1 MADNRQT
8 HEATR
13 GAPLPG
19 RDRDTH
25 VWRPVYPEELPVSAR
40 RSEIIAALREH
51 PVLIVAG
58 DTGSGKTTQLPKMC
72 LEAGRERIACTQPRR
87 VAAISLSRR
96 VAEELGVTWGREV
109 GCKMRFMDESRPD
122 TAVKF
127 LTDGMLLAE
136 VQADPMLRAYDT
148 IVIDEAHERSLN
160 IDFLLGHLNQL
171 RHRRRDLKIIITSA
185 TIDTAAFS
193 RAFDDAPIIQVS
205 GRLYPVEVIYSP
217 VDELLEES
225 GDFTHLDAVA
235 VALERVLLES
245 DRGDVLVFLAT
256 ERDIREAADLIE
268 SRNLGP
274 LEIVPLFGRLAAA
287 DQQRVFAPS
296 RRRKVVLS
304 TNIAETSLTI
314 PGIRFVI
321 DTGEARI
328 SRFNSRTRTRRLPIE
343 PISQSSAN
351 QRKGRCGRL
360 AEGVCI
366 RLYSEEDFLRRT
378 EFSVPEIH
386 RANLAD
392 VILRMKAAR
401 LGDIERF
408 PFIDPPPPAA
418 IAAGYALLEELGA
431 IDEQHGLT
439 PVGRDLARLPVDPI
453 VGRMLLQASRER
465 AVREVLVIAAALSIQ
480 DPRERPADAEAAA
493 DAAHRRFL
501 HPDSDFL
508 TLLAIWDAFHDEV
521 EKLSQGRLRKFC
533 RQHFLNYNRMREWRD
548 IHVQLAEALR
558 DVDTGRTRPLP
569 EPHHR
574 ARARNAARPEP
585 SPEPPSARPTAAAA
599 SGSDQDLRF
608 GGERYRAI
616 HRSLLPGLLAN
627 VARREEGNLFRAGGD
642 RKPLVFP
649 GSTLFDRK
657 SRPAPRGA
665 AKAAARPKPNRTPDW
680 IVAAEIVETTR
691 LYARTCARIDVQ
703 WLLDV
708 GAHACTVSHSEP
720 TFTVES
726 GRVLVR
732 ETTRLHGL
740 EVRMRRIGY
749 GTINPKHATEIFI
762 REGLLNPELQLPH
775 RFLEHN
781 RALRDKVEVLRTRL
795 RGGTHV
801 DLDEAYYRFY
811 ASRLENV
818 ASIHDLNRFI
828 RDRIARDPDV
838 LCLREEDLLG
848 DLPQDFDRAAFPDR
862 VDLENFALPLRYAY
876 KPGQEEDGVT
886 VRLEPAQARK
896 LQPGMLDWLVPG
908 HLEEKIDH
916 LLRALPKEIRKQ
928 LLPIGEKSAAIA
940 RVLRPTHP
948 TLPESLA
955 AHLEKHY
962 SVRTFPSDWHPEE
975 IPAHLRVRVE
985 VVGTE
990 ADGSKRALAASR
1002 DLDHVR
1008 TLLAEKER
1016 AAAQRPDSAVAE
1028 AWRRACAAWERT
1040 GLETWT
1046 FDALPERIQI
1056 AETGGLAIHA
1066 HPGLRLEPAGVALRL
1081 FKTPEEAR
1089 LDLSSA
1095 VRRFLEHELRYE
1107 LGWLDRDLKDVARLG
1122 PLAVTLAPLAT
1133 LKENIREH
1141 LRRHLCDRPVAP
1153 LTREAFLA
1161 VATAAREE
1169 SKGLLFRVLDQL
1181 GTILTLRN
1189 DLALEAAKPAY
1200 RDHARDLARLVPPDF
1215 PLRTPHAQ
1223 LRHLP
1228 RFLRAMQSRARKAR
1242 ENPARDT
1249 ERAAA
1254 LTRLETR
1261 LAALAR
1267 SPRAAATAAARDEI
1281 SWLLEELRVSLFAQE
1296 LGTAVPVSEKR
1307 VEARLAEI
1315 GG

>member
-1 MADNRQT
+1 MADTTQRP
-8 HEATR
+8 HTR
-13 GAPLPG
+13 SSADPAPSGQP
-19 RDRDTH
+19 RT
-25 VWRPVYPEELPVSAR
+25 WRPSYPEELPVSAR
-40 RSEIIAALREH
+40 RQEIIAALREH

-72 LEAGRERIACTQPRR
+72 LEAGRQRIACTQPRR

-96 VAEELGVTWGREV
+96 VAEELQVTWGREV
-109 GCKMRFMDESRPD
+109 GCKIRFMDESRAD

-193 RAFDDAPIIQVS
+193 RAFDDAPVIQVS

-225 GDFTHLDAVA
+225 GEFTHLDAVV

-256 ERDIREAADLIE
+256 ERDIRETADLIA
-268 SRNLGP
+268 SRRLGP
-274 LEIVPLFGRLAAA
+274 LDIVPLFGRLAAA

-296 RRRKVVLS
+296 RHRKVVLS

-321 DTGEARI
+321 DTGEARV
-328 SRFNSRTRTRRLPIE
+328 SRFNNRTRTRRLPIE
-343 PISQSSAN
+343 PVSQSSAN
-351 QRKGRCGRL
+351 QRKGRCGRV

-366 RLYSEEDFLRRT
+366 RLYSEEDFAKRP

-392 VILRMKAAR
+392 VILRMKSAR
-401 LGDIERF
+401 LGEIERF

-418 IAAGYALLEELGA
+418 IAAGYALLVELGA
-431 IDEQHGLT
+431 IDGAHALT
-439 PVGRDLARLPVDPI
+439 PLGRDLARLPVDPI
-453 VGRMLLQASRER
+453 VGRMLLQAARER

-493 DAAHRRFL
+493 DAAHRRFV

-548 IHVQLAEALR
+548 IHAQLQEALGDLDKGGPRPPAEPQRR
-558 DVDTGRTRPLP
+558 D
-569 EPHHR
+569 R
-574 ARARNAARPEP
+574 AVRPE
-585 SPEPPSARPTAAAA
+585 SAPEPPPARTAPA
-599 SGSDQDLRF
+599 DDMRF

-642 RKPLVFP
+642 RKPLIFP

-657 SRPAPRGA
+657 SRPSPRHGD
-665 AKAAARPKPNRTPDW
+665 KAGARPKPNKHPDW

-703 WLLDV
+703 WVLDV
-708 GAHACTVSHSEP
+708 GAHACSISHSEP
-720 TFTVES
+720 GFTVES

-740 EVRMRRIGY
+740 ELRVRRIGY
-749 GTINPKHATEIFI
+749 GTINPRHATEIFI
-762 REGLLNPELQLPH
+762 REGLLNTELQLPH

-781 RALRDKVEVLRTRL
+781 RALRDKIEVLRTRL
-795 RGGTHV
+795 RSGV
-801 DLDEAYYRFY
+801 YLDLDEAYFRFY

-818 ASIHDLNRFI
+818 SSIHDLNRHI
-828 RDRIARDPDV
+828 RDRIAREPDV

-848 DLPQDFDRAAFPDR
+848 DLPEDFDRNAFPDR
-862 VDLENFALPLRYAY
+862 VELENFALPLRYAY

-886 VRLEPAQARK
+886 VRLDPAQART

-916 LLRALPKEIRKQ
+916 LLRSLPKEMRRQ

-940 RVLRPTHP
+940 RTLRPTHP
-948 TLPESLA
+948 TLVESLA

-962 SVRTFPSDWHPEE
+962 SLRTFPSDWRPEE

-985 VVGTE
+985 VVGTQ
-990 ADGSKRALAASR
+990 ADGSRKSLAASR
-1002 DLDHVR
+1002 DLEQVR
-1008 TLLAEKER
+1008 TLLAERER
-1016 AAAQRPDSAVAE
+1016 AAAQKPDATVVD
-1028 AWRRACAAWERT
+1028 AWKQACTTWERT
-1040 GLETWT
+1040 NLETWA
-1046 FDALPERIQI
+1046 FDSLPERIVVT
-1056 AETGGLAIHA
+1056 ETGGLTIHA
-1066 HPGLRLEPAGVALRL
+1066 HPGLRVEPSGVALRL
-1081 FKTPEEAR
+1081 FNAPEEAR
-1089 LDLSSA
+1089 TDLDASL
-1095 VRRFLEHELRYE
+1095 RRFFEHELRYE
-1107 LGWLDRDLKDVARLG
+1107 LSWLDRDLKDVARLG

-1133 LKENIREH
+1133 LKDNVREH
-1141 LRRHLCDRPVAP
+1141 IRQHLCARTVEP
-1153 LTREAFLA
+1153 LTREAFQA
-1161 VATAAREE
+1161 AAAAAREE
-1169 SKGLLFRVLDQL
+1169 SKGLLFRLVDQL
-1181 GTILTLRN
+1181 EVILKLRN
-1189 DLALEAAKPAY
+1189 DLALQAGKPPY
-1200 RDHARDLARLVPPDF
+1200 RDFPRDLARLVPPEF
-1215 PLRTPHAQ
+1215 PRHTPHAQ
-1223 LRHLP
+1223 LKHIP
-1228 RFLRAMQSRARKAR
+1228 RYLRAMQARARKAR
-1242 ENPARDT
+1242 ENPLRDA

-1254 LTRLETR
+1254 IGRLETR

-1267 SPRAAATAAARDEI
+1267 SPRAGATAAARREI
-1281 SWLLEELRVSLFAQE
+1281 AWLMEELRVSLFAQE
-1296 LGTAVPVSEKR
+1296 LGTAGPVSEKR
-1307 VEARLAEI
+1307 IDARLTEI

>member
-1 MADNRQT
+1 MADENPRD
-8 HEATR
+8 A
-13 GAPLPG
+13 APSPA
-19 RDRDTH
+19 RPRPPARAVAEPR
-25 VWRPVYPEELPVSAR
+25 VWRPSYPEELPVSAR
-40 RSEIIAALREH
+40 RAEIIAALREH
-51 PVLIVAG
+51 QVLIIAG

-96 VAEELGVTWGREV
+96 VAEELGVPWGREV
-109 GCKMRFMDESRPD
+109 GCKIRFMDESSAD

-193 RAFDDAPIIQVS
+193 RAFDDAPVIQVS
-205 GRLYPVEVIYSP
+205 GRLYPVEVIYAP
-217 VDELLEES
+217 VDELLEEA
-225 GDFTHLDAVA
+225 GEFTHLDAVVA
-235 VALERVLLES
+235 ALERVLLES

-256 ERDIREAADLIE
+256 ERDIRETADLIE
-268 SRNLGP
+268 SRNFGP

-296 RRRKVVLS
+296 RRRKIVLS

-351 QRKGRCGRL
+351 QRKGRCGRVS
-360 AEGVCI
+360 EGVCI
-366 RLYSEEDFLRRT
+366 RLYSEEDFKKRT

-392 VILRMKAAR
+392 VILRMKSAR

-431 IDEQHGLT
+431 IDAQRALT
-439 PVGRDLARLPVDPI
+439 PLGRDLARLPVDPI
-453 VGRMLLQASRER
+453 VGRMLLQAVQER
-465 AVREVLVIAAALSIQ
+465 AAREVLVIAAALSIQ

-493 DAAHRRFL
+493 DAAHRRFV

-521 EKLSQGRLRKFC
+521 EHLSQGRLRKFC

-548 IHVQLAEALR
+548 IHAQLDEALGDLEPRR
-558 DVDTGRTRPLP
+558 DAPARSRPAP
-569 EPHHR
+569 ASEPT
-574 ARARNAARPEP
+574 E
-585 SPEPPSARPTAAAA
+585 
-599 SGSDQDLRF
+599 QDMRV

-616 HRSLLPGLLAN
+616 HRALLPGLLAN

-657 SRPAPRGA
+657 ARSSAPRGGDKSA
-665 AKAAARPKPNRTPDW
+665 PRPKPNKSPDW

-691 LYARTCARIDVQ
+691 LFARTCARIDVS

-708 GAHACTVSHSEP
+708 GAHACKVAHSEP

-740 EVRMRRIGY
+740 EVRVRRVGY
-749 GTINPKHATEIFI
+749 GLINPKHATEIFI
-762 REGLLNPELQLPH
+762 REGLLNLELQLPH

-795 RGGTHV
+795 RGGSYL
-801 DLDEAYYRFY
+801 DLDEAYFRFY
-811 ASRLENV
+811 ASRLEGV
-818 ASIHDLNRFI
+818 SSIHDLNRHI
-828 RDRIARDPDV
+828 RDRIAREPDV
-838 LCLREEDLLG
+838 LCMREEDLLG
-848 DLPQDFDRAAFPDR
+848 DLPADFDRAAFPDK
-862 VDLENFALPLRYAY
+862 VELQNFALPLRYAY

-886 VRLEPAQARK
+886 VRLEPAQARH

-916 LLRALPKEIRKQ
+916 LLRALPKELRKQ
-928 LLPIGEKSAAIA
+928 LLPIGEKAAAIA

-962 SVRTFPSDWHPEE
+962 GVRTFPSDWHPEE

-985 VVGTE
+985 VVGTD
-990 ADGSKRALAASR
+990 ARPIAAAR
-1002 DLDHVR
+1002 DLDQVR
-1008 TLLAEKER
+1008 TLLAEQER
-1016 AAAQRPDSAVAE
+1016 AAAQKPDSAVVD
-1028 AWRRACAAWERT
+1028 AWRKACASLERT
-1040 GLETWT
+1040 SLETWT
-1046 FDALPERIQI
+1046 FDALPERIQVTEV
-1056 AETGGLAIHA
+1056 AGLAVYGY
-1066 HPGLRLEPAGVALRL
+1066 PGLRVEPAGVALRL
-1081 FKTPEEAR
+1081 FKTPEESR
-1089 LDLSSA
+1089 FDLA
-1095 VRRFLEHELRYE
+1095 AALRRFFEHELRYE
-1107 LGWLDRDLKDVARLG
+1107 LSWLDRDLKDVARLG

-1141 LRRHLCDRPVAP
+1141 LRRHLCARAITP
-1153 LTREAFLA
+1153 LTREAFQKA
-1161 VATAAREE
+1161 AAAARDE
-1169 SKGLLFRVLDQL
+1169 SKGLLFRVVDQL
-1181 GTILTLRN
+1181 KGILDLRHELV
-1189 DLALEAAKPAY
+1189 LAATKPPY
-1200 RDHARDLARLVPPDF
+1200 KDYPRDLARLVPADF

-1223 LRHLP
+1223 LKHLP
-1228 RFLRAMQSRARKAR
+1228 RYLRAMQARARKAK
-1242 ENPARDT
+1242 ENPLRDA
-1249 ERAAA
+1249 ERGVGLA
-1254 LTRLETR
+1254 RLETR
-1261 LAALAR
+1261 LAALEK
-1267 SPRAAATAAARDEI
+1267 SPRAAATAAAREEI
-1281 SWLLEELRVSLFAQE
+1281 GWLMEELRVSLFAQE
-1296 LGTAVPVSEKR
+1296 LGTALPVSEKR
-1307 VEARLAEI
+1307 IEARLAEI
-1315 GG
+1315 GA

>member
-1 MADNRQT
+1 MAEERQPDT
-8 HEATR
+8 TTT
-13 GAPLPG
+13 
-19 RDRDTH
+19 RDRSRSPARPPAEPRT
-25 VWRPVYPEELPVSAR
+25 WRPSYPEELPVSAR
-40 RSEIIAALREH
+40 RTEIIAALREH
-51 PVLIVAG
+51 PVLIIAG

-72 LEAGRERIACTQPRR
+72 LEAGRGRIACTQPRR

-96 VAEELGVTWGREV
+96 VAEELGVQWGREV
-109 GCKMRFMDESRPD
+109 GCKIRFMDESSAD

-171 RHRRRDLKIIITSA
+171 RHRRTDLKIIITSA

-193 RAFDDAPIIQVS
+193 RAFDDAPVIQVS
-205 GRLYPVEVIYSP
+205 GRLYPVEVIYAP
-217 VDELLEES
+217 VDELLEEA
-225 GDFTHLDAVA
+225 GEFTHLDAVVA
-235 VALERVLLES
+235 ALERVLLES
-245 DRGDVLVFLAT
+245 DRGDVLVFLST
-256 ERDIREAADLIE
+256 ERDIRETADLIE
-268 SRNLGP
+268 SRHFGP

-296 RRRKVVLS
+296 RRRKIVLS

-328 SRFNSRTRTRRLPIE
+328 SRFNNRTRTRRLPIE

-351 QRKGRCGRL
+351 QRKGRCGRV

-366 RLYSEEDFLRRT
+366 RLYSEDDFKKRP

-392 VILRMKAAR
+392 VILRMKSAR

-431 IDEQHGLT
+431 IDAQHTLT
-439 PVGRDLARLPVDPI
+439 PLGRDLARLPVDPI
-453 VGRMLLQASRER
+453 VGRMLLQATQER
-465 AVREVLVIAAALSIQ
+465 AVREVLVVAAALSIQ

-493 DAAHRRFL
+493 DAAHRRFV

-521 EKLSQGRLRKFC
+521 EHLSQGRLRKFC

-548 IHVQLAEALR
+548 IHAQLEEALGDLEPRRR
-558 DVDTGRTRPLP
+558 DSPARTQPAS
-569 EPHHR
+569 EPG
-574 ARARNAARPEP
+574 E
-585 SPEPPSARPTAAAA
+585 
-599 SGSDQDLRF
+599 QDMRF

-616 HRSLLPGLLAN
+616 HRALLPGLLAN
-627 VARREEGNLFRAGGD
+627 VARRDEGNLFRAGGD
-642 RKPLVFP
+642 RKPLIFP

-657 SRPAPRGA
+657 ARSSAPRGGDKSA
-665 AKAAARPKPNRTPDW
+665 SRPKPNKSPDW

-691 LYARTCARIDVQ
+691 LFARTCARIDVQ

-708 GAHACTVSHSEP
+708 GAHACKVAHSEP

-740 EVRMRRIGY
+740 EIRVRRVGY
-749 GTINPKHATEIFI
+749 GLINPKHATEIFI
-762 REGLLNPELQLPH
+762 REGLLNAELQLPH

-795 RGGTHV
+795 RSGV
-801 DLDEAYYRFY
+801 YLDLDEAYYRFY
-811 ASRLENV
+811 ASRLEGIS
-818 ASIHDLNRFI
+818 SIHDLNRHI
-828 RDRIARDPDV
+828 RDRIAREPDV

-848 DLPQDFDRAAFPDR
+848 DLPEDFDRAAFPDR
-862 VDLENFALPLRYAY
+862 VELENFALPLRYAY
-876 KPGQEEDGVT
+876 KPGRDEDGVT
-886 VRLEPAQARK
+886 VRLEPAQARH

-916 LLRALPKEIRKQ
+916 LLRALPKELRKQ

-940 RVLRPTHP
+940 HVLRPTHA

-962 SVRTFPSDWHPEE
+962 GVRTFPSDWHPEE
-975 IPAHLRVRVE
+975 IPPHLRVRVE
-985 VVGTE
+985 VVGTQ
-990 ADGSKRALAASR
+990 ADGTKKSLAASR
-1002 DLDHVR
+1002 DLAQVR
-1008 TLLAEKER
+1008 TLLAEQER
-1016 AAAQRPDSAVAE
+1016 AAAQRPDSAVVE
-1028 AWRRACAAWERT
+1028 AWKKACAAWERT

-1046 FDALPERIQI
+1046 FDALPERV
-1056 AETGGLAIHA
+1056 AVTETGGLTVHA
-1066 HPGLRLEPAGVALRL
+1066 YPGLRVEPTGVALRL
-1081 FKTPEEAR
+1081 FKTPEESR
-1089 LDLSSA
+1089 LDLA
-1095 VRRFLEHELRYE
+1095 AALRRFFEHELRYE
-1107 LGWLDRDLKDVARLG
+1107 LSWLDRDLKDVARLG
-1122 PLAVTLAPLAT
+1122 PLAVTLAPIAT
-1133 LKENIREH
+1133 LKENVGEH
-1141 LRRHLCDRPVAP
+1141 LRRHLCARTIAP
-1153 LTREAFLA
+1153 LTREAFQKA
-1161 VATAAREE
+1161 AAAAREE
-1169 SKGLLFRVLDQL
+1169 SKGLLFRFVDQL
-1181 GTILTLRN
+1181 KTILELRHELV
-1189 DLALEAAKPAY
+1189 LAVAKPPY
-1200 RDHARDLARLVPPDF
+1200 RDYPRDLARLIPPDF

-1223 LRHLP
+1223 LKHLP
-1228 RFLRAMQSRARKAR
+1228 RYLRAMQARARKAK
-1242 ENPARDT
+1242 ENPLRDA
-1249 ERAAA
+1249 ERAIA

-1261 LAALAR
+1261 LAALEK
-1267 SPRAAATAAARDEI
+1267 SPRAAATAVAREEI
-1281 SWLLEELRVSLFAQE
+1281 GWLMEELRVSLFAQE

-1307 VEARLAEI
+1307 LEARLAEI

>member
-1 MADNRQT
+1 MADDHPPDASPR
-8 HEATR
+8 HARPARAAE
-13 GAPLPG
+13 G
-19 RDRDTH
+19 R
-25 VWRPVYPEELPVSAR
+25 VWRPAYPEELPVSAR
-40 RSEIIAALREH
+40 RAEIIDALRAH

-72 LEAGRERIACTQPRR
+72 LEAGRARIACTQPRR

-96 VAEELGVTWGREV
+96 VAEELGVPWGREV
-109 GCKMRFMDESRPD
+109 GCKIRFMDESSAD

-171 RHRRRDLKIIITSA
+171 RHRRTDLKIIITSA

-193 RAFDDAPIIQVS
+193 RAFDDAPVIQVS
-205 GRLYPVEVIYSP
+205 GRLYPVEVIYAP
-217 VDELLEES
+217 VDELLEEA
-225 GDFTHLDAVA
+225 GEFTHLDAVA

-245 DRGDVLVFLAT
+245 DRGDVLVFLPT
-256 ERDIREAADLIE
+256 ERDIRETADLIE

-296 RRRKVVLS
+296 RRRKIVLS

-351 QRKGRCGRL
+351 QRKGRCGRV

-366 RLYSEEDFLRRT
+366 RLYSEEDFKKRP
-378 EFSVPEIH
+378 EFSIPEIH

-392 VILRMKAAR
+392 VILRMKSAR

-431 IDEQHGLT
+431 IATHHALT
-439 PVGRDLARLPVDPI
+439 PLGRDLARLPVDPI
-453 VGRMLLQASRER
+453 VGRMLLQATQER

-480 DPRERPADAEAAA
+480 DPRERPAEAEAAA
-493 DAAHRRFL
+493 DAAHRRFV

-521 EKLSQGRLRKFC
+521 EHLTQGRLRKFC

-548 IHVQLAEALR
+548 IHAQLEEALGELNR
-558 DVDTGRTRPLP
+558 PVKSQDVTSSQRRHVLTLDKTASREG
-569 EPHHR
+569 
-574 ARARNAARPEP
+574 AAE
-585 SPEPPSARPTAAAA
+585 
-599 SGSDQDLRF
+599 DLRF

-627 VARREEGNLFRAGGD
+627 IARREEGNLFRAGGD
-642 RKPLVFP
+642 RKPLLFP

-657 SRPAPRGA
+657 ARSAPRGGDKSA
-665 AKAAARPKPNRTPDW
+665 PRPKPNKSPDW

-691 LYARTCARIDVQ
+691 LYARTCARVDVQ

-708 GAHACTVSHSEP
+708 GAHACKVAHSEP

-732 ETTRLHGL
+732 ETTRLHGM
-740 EVRMRRIGY
+740 EVRIRRVGY
-749 GTINPKHATEIFI
+749 GLINPRHATEIFI
-762 REGLLNPELQLPH
+762 REGLLNLELQLPH

-795 RGGTHV
+795 RGGHYL
-801 DLDEAYYRFY
+801 DLDEAYFRFY
-811 ASRLENV
+811 ASRLDNV
-818 ASIHDLNRFI
+818 SSIHDLNRFI
-828 RDRIARDPDV
+828 RDRIAREPDV
-838 LCLREEDLLG
+838 LCMREEDLLG
-848 DLPQDFDRAAFPDR
+848 DLPPDFDRAAFPDR
-862 VDLENFALPLRYAY
+862 VELHNSALPLRYAY

-886 VRLEPAQARK
+886 VRLEPAQARH

-916 LLRALPKEIRKQ
+916 LLRALPKELRKQ
-928 LLPIGEKSAAIA
+928 LLPIGEKAAAIA
-940 RVLRPTHP
+940 RVLRPTHA

-955 AHLEKHY
+955 AHLENHY
-962 SVRTFPSDWHPEE
+962 GLRTFPSDWHPEE

-985 VVGTE
+985 VVGTQ
-990 ADGSKRALAASR
+990 ADGSTRSLAASR
-1002 DLDHVR
+1002 DLAQVR
-1008 TLLAEKER
+1008 TLLAEQER
-1016 AAAQRPDSAVAE
+1016 AAAQRPDSAVVE
-1028 AWRRACAAWERT
+1028 AWKKACATWERT
-1040 GLETWT
+1040 GLETWA
-1046 FDALPERIQI
+1046 FDALPDRII
-1056 AETGGLAIHA
+1056 VAETGGLTIHA
-1066 HPGLRLEPAGVALRL
+1066 HPGLRVEPAGVALRL

-1089 LDLSSA
+1089 LDLA
-1095 VRRFLEHELRYE
+1095 AALRRFFDHELRYE

-1122 PLAVTLAPLAT
+1122 PLAVTLAPMTT

-1141 LRRHLCDRPVAP
+1141 LRRHLCARTIAP
-1153 LTREAFLA
+1153 LTRDAFQKA
-1161 VATAAREE
+1161 AAAAREE
-1169 SKGLLFRVLDQL
+1169 SKGLLFRVIDQL
-1181 GTILTLRN
+1181 DAILKLRN
-1189 DLALEAAKPAY
+1189 DLALTAAKPPY
-1200 RDHARDLARLVPPDF
+1200 KDYPRDLARLVPTDF
-1215 PLRTPHAQ
+1215 PLHTPHAQ
-1223 LRHLP
+1223 LKHLP
-1228 RFLRAMQSRARKAR
+1228 RYLRAMQARARKAR
-1242 ENPARDT
+1242 ENPVRDT
-1249 ERAAA
+1249 ERAAGLA
-1254 LTRLETR
+1254 RLEAR
-1261 LAALAR
+1261 LAALAK
-1267 SPRAAATAAARDEI
+1267 SPRAASTAAARDEI
-1281 SWLLEELRVSLFAQE
+1281 AWLLEELRVSFFAQE